1 MTDCFNDDLIAECLT
16 ESDYIPEL
24 VEICDENDKPYV
36 VGLLAINDLDP
47 DDDRY
52 DPVYLL
58 HDILVNAAEMAPRE
72 ALTLIDNAFNAM
84 IDGIAETVEE

>member
-1 MTDCFNDDLIAECLT
+1 MDATVEKCLA

-24 VEICDENDKPYV
+24 VKVCDENHKPYV

-47 DDDRY
+47 DSDRY

-72 ALTLIDNAFNAM
+72 ALTLIDNAFNVLV
-84 IDGIAETVEE
+84 DGIAKTVEE

>member
-1 MTDCFNDDLIAECLT
+1 MNATVEKCLV

-47 DDDRY
+47 DNDLY

-58 HDILVNAAEMAPRE
+58 HDLLVNAAEMSNRE
-72 ALTLIDNAFNAM
+72 ALTLIDNAVNAV
-84 IDGIAETVEE
+84 IEGIAGEE